1 MSRLNNRKDKFLKIE
16 KNTGMYD
23 KNVIN
28 NLFIFLF
35 ANFDDVNQTVI
46 INQQTF
52 YFYYLYFL
60 L

>member
-1 MSRLNNRKDKFLKIE
+1 MIE

-28 NLFIFLF
+28 NLFVFLF
-35 ANFDDVNQTVI
+35 ANFDDVNQTII

>member
-1 MSRLNNRKDKFLKIE
+1 
-16 KNTGMYD
+16 MYD

-28 NLFIFLF
+28 NLFVFLF